1 MQKGDSNNQF
11 LNLILKQK
19 YANLEWDVA
28 KNHASN
34 TKSLRILE
42 IDGKHSDN
50 VTIDSRLAL
59 NAMKV
64 VWKPGIDAPIMNIT
78 IKCLSFTPEETT
90 EGM

>member
-1 MQKGDSNNQF
+1 M
-11 LNLILKQK
+11 
-19 YANLEWDVA
+19 
-28 KNHASN
+28 
-34 TKSLRILE
+34 E